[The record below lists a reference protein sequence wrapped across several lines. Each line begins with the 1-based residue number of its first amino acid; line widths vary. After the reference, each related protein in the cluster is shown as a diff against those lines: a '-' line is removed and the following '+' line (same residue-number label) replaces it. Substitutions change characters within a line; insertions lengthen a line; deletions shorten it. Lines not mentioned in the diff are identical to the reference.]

1 MGLLPRLT
9 HPRPGFQFQ
18 YQASQP
24 SVLIVGFD
32 AADRLRVRVT
42 LERAGYCV
50 LSGTVD
56 EAPSILRIILPSVI
70 LIDVEPLADPL
81 ALVEW
86 LRRTAECRS
95 IPVLAMT
102 GDPELVGQS
111 VGARAGYSGFIPK
124 PLDLRRLGDRVA
136 EFID

>member
-9 HPRPGFQFQ
+9 RPRAGFAAQHP
-18 YQASQP
+18 ASQP
-24 SVLIVGFD
+24 LILIVGFD
-32 AADRLRVRVT
+32 AADRLRIRVT

-56 EAPSILRIILPSVI
+56 EAPSILRIVLPSVI
-70 LIDVEPLADPL
+70 LIDVEPVGDPL
-81 ALVEW
+81 ALVAW

-102 GDPELVGQS
+102 CDPELAGES
-111 VGARAGYSGFIPK
+111 VGAGAGFSGFIPK

-136 EFID
+136 EFIH